1 MTINDLQREFEKNY
15 IARRLRPSTQ
25 RGYTT
30 NIRLHILPYL
40 GGEDLR
46 DLTVDDLDN
55 LTEKLQTHLSNKSAV
70 YVHATL
76 RKMLCYAIRRGY
88 LQNSPYEAFDMPRV
102 EKFHYRTLK
111 ETEIRHALQLCQDTK
126 LEVPVTMALCYG
138 LRRGEILGLIPSID
152 LDAKNNVLHIQRTR
166 GVEHGD
172 TVISPCKTSMSD
184 RYILIAPEHTKILCH
199 TPQNA
204 FACALAPYILDTSF
218 KRFLKAGNL
227 PDIRFHDLRHSYA
240 TLMLTK
246 GINPKIVS
254 AVLGHSGVDV
264 TLDIYSHPDVSTQHC
279 CIDVFQ

>member
-15 IARRLRPSTQ
+15 ITRRLRPSTQ

-46 DLTVDDLDN
+46 DLTVDDLDA

-88 LQNSPYEAFDMPRV
+88 LQASPYEAFDMPRV

-138 LRRGEILGLIPSID
+138 LRRGEILGLIPSLD
-152 LDAKNNVLHIQRTR
+152 LDTKNNVLHIQRTR
-166 GVEHGD
+166 GIEHGD
-172 TVISPCKTSMSD
+172 TVITPCKTSMSD
-184 RYILIAPEHTKILCH
+184 RYILIAPEHSIMLRR
-199 TPQNA
+199 TPTNDY
-204 FACALAPYILDTSF
+204 ACPLSPFTLNTAF
-218 KRFLKAGNL
+218 KRFLTINDL
-227 PDIRFHDLRHSYA
+227 PNIRFHDLRHSYA

-246 GINPKIVS
+246 GVHPKIVS

-264 TLDIYSHPDVSTQHC
+264 TLDIYSHPDVSMQHC
-279 CIDVFQ
+279 CIEILQ